1 MVYQSYKRN
10 IGLNSTNV
18 TYFINLGFKKE
29 NETDQLPKRLLFL
42 YRSYKEQLNKCS
54 INLRLFFI
62 ISQKV

>member
-18 TYFINLGFKKE
+18 TYVINLEFKKE
-29 NETDQLPKRLLFL
+29 NEVGPIPDQLRFL
-42 YRSYKEQLNKCS
+42 YRSYNEQLQISS